1 MATIP
6 ANDPLD
12 PSSDEPI
19 FDKAILEDDKVERSV
34 LATSMSNSPI
44 TFPDGGFRAWLV
56 VFGVRHSASTI
67 DSC

>member
-6 ANDPLD
+6 ANDSYGDD
-12 PSSDEPI
+12 PG
-19 FDKAILEDDKVERSV
+19 FDKATLKDNKEERRV
-34 LATSMSNSPI
+34 PATEVSNGPI

-56 VFGVRHSASTI
+56 VFGVRHSMESI